1 MVKASALAIVAV
13 AVVVGAAW
21 WFVAVY
27 DTAAARCD
35 RGDAAACQV
44 LADRARQQQEA
55 AAAAALAD
63 QARRQ
68 ADAATFEEE
77 RAREGRCYLRIDGHD
92 ATLRVSG
99 KTAMAVCEEW
109 AGETIDVNNGWGGV
123 LYIGNEA
130 APRAT
135 QTYCSLSL
143 GDGEGSEG
151 TTLTVL
157 DVSMGIIGTGL
168 CEQLGNGQHL

>member
-1 MVKASALAIVAV
+1 MSKAFFIAI
-13 AVVVGAAW
+13 AVVVVVAGAAW

-35 RGDAAACQV
+35 RGDAGACQV

-55 AAAAALAD
+55 DAAAVLAD

-77 RAREGRCYLRIDGHD
+77 RARQGRCYLRIDGHD

-99 KTAMAVCEEW
+99 KTAAAVCEEW

-123 LYIGNEA
+123 LYIGTVPAPQATEA
-130 APRAT
+130 
-135 QTYCSLSL
+135 YCSLSL
-143 GDGEGSEG
+143 GEGEGTEG

-157 DVSMGIIGTGL
+157 DVNMGIIGTGL
-168 CEQLGNGQHL
+168 CEQLGSGQHL